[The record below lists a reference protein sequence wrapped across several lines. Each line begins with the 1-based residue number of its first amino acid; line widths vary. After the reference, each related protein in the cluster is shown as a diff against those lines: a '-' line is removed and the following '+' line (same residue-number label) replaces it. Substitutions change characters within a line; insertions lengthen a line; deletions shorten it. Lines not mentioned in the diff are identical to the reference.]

1 MSKMPRKVASFV
13 VRWGIAVVGI
23 WWVILHTSIVDQALV
38 LNAQNQPQTMTVLR
52 QTGPGEYLLQ
62 DPKDDQT
69 RTYAVGDLL
78 SKPDREKV
86 TIKEG
91 GVQRQVTL
99 LAMELTG
106 DDEKSP
112 AAKRLLVADTP
123 DGRGRFISPSEVVG
137 GFELGVPHPRI
148 EIGLGRML
156 RQARPWLLVLA
167 VAIFPLT
174 IVLTSIRWRRL
185 LAALDIQM
193 SLWQTNVL
201 NMVGLFYNTAVPMG
215 SSGGD
220 LLKAYYASK
229 HTPYKTRAVLSV
241 IIDRV
246 IGLIVLIIIGSAIAG
261 AFWLGA
267 DNRQDPAVRA
277 CGYVAVMGIVILV
290 GTSLG
295 LVVAFLPWVRRLGR
309 SEMLLS
315 RLPMRAQI
323 EGVFDVM
330 SIYQKRPGLILWA
343 MAVTVPVHLNVVLA
357 ALIAGRSLGLPL
369 TSGYY
374 FVVVPVTVLAGAIP
388 ISPQGVGI
396 MEFVAINMCAK
407 QGATISEAFALTMW
421 IRLVQMFW
429 NLFGGIFVI
438 SGHYR
443 APGHDKDDET
453 GEPAATT
460 AEP

>member
-1 MSKMPRKVASFV
+1 M
-13 VRWGIAVVGI
+13 
-23 WWVILHTSIVDQALV
+23 
-38 LNAQNQPQTMTVLR
+38 
-52 QTGPGEYLLQ
+52 
-62 DPKDDQT
+62 
-69 RTYAVGDLL
+69 
-78 SKPDREKV
+78 
-86 TIKEG
+86 
-91 GVQRQVTL
+91 
-99 LAMELTG
+99 
-106 DDEKSP
+106 
-112 AAKRLLVADTP
+112 
-123 DGRGRFISPSEVVG
+123 
-137 GFELGVPHPRI
+137 PHPRI

-156 RQARPWLLVLA
+156 RQARPWLLMLA

-185 LAALDIQM
+185 LAALDIRM

-201 NMVGLFYNTAVPMG
+201 NMVGMFYNTAVPMG
-215 SSGGD
+215 SNGGD
-220 LLKAYYASK
+220 LLKAYYAAK

-261 AFWLGA
+261 AFWLAA

-277 CGYVAVMGIVILV
+277 CGWVAATGAIILG
-290 GTSLG
+290 GTVLG
-295 LVVAFLPWVRRLGR
+295 LVVAFHPWVKRFVQ
-309 SEMLLS
+309 SEAVLS
-315 RLPMRAQI
+315 KVPMRAQI

-330 SIYQKRPGLILWA
+330 SIYQKRPGLVLWA
-343 MAVTVPVHLNVVLA
+343 MAITVPVHLNVVLA

-374 FVVVPVTVLAGAIP
+374 FVVVPVTVLAGAVP

-421 IRLVQMFW
+421 IRLVQIFW

-438 SGHYR
+438 TGHYR
-443 APGHDKDDET
+443 PPEKDHD
-453 GEPAATT
+453 GEAGESASTAARS
-460 AEP
+460 